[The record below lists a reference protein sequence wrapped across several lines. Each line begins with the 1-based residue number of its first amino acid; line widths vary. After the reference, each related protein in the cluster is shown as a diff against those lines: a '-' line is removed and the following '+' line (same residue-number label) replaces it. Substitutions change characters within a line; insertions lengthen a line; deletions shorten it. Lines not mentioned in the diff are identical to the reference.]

1 MRMSHGGLAQRGRL
15 SSRRQAAKLCR
26 LGAAERR
33 RAEATSMAMEI
44 GHVHVKTTD
53 PKSTMQ
59 FYVDN
64 FGATLKREVPG
75 RGFQLD
81 LHGVQLNVT
90 TIIDSQKHAQKLG
103 IEHIAIETDDYAGAV
118 AKLKKNGATILEEL
132 FNNGRH
138 VCFIAA
144 PDGAQMEL
152 IEKV

>member
-1 MRMSHGGLAQRGRL
+1 
-15 SSRRQAAKLCR
+15 
-26 LGAAERR
+26 
-33 RAEATSMAMEI
+33 MAMEI
-44 GHVHVKTTD
+44 GHVHIKTAD

-90 TIIDSQKHAQKLG
+90 TIIDTQKHAQKLG

-118 AKLKKNGATILEEL
+118 ANLKKNGAKILEEM